1 MRLIGRNDL
10 FLLLGLT
17 LALFAIFSGPLGRV
31 LDYAHQI
38 DQSRGLQ
45 LLPGLVILAVVF
57 MFHQLRKRHEMRAE
71 ALSAAA
77 EARQATARAAEMER
91 LVSLGQSLARSLD
104 PEAIRAAAL
113 EHLPTLAGDRA
124 AWAMTRTGGLWQ
136 PLALGDTR
144 VAEREM
150 AARRALGEADPAS
163 ALAQTEVC
171 FPMIVGGTPVG
182 VLGVA
187 GSPPL
192 TEHQR
197 TVLAAAAALLA
208 VSLKNAELFAE
219 VHENSVRD
227 SLTGCFIRKH
237 AMEVMDGEL
246 RRARRSHLPLSLV
259 MFDLDHFKEI
269 NDRFGHLCGDA
280 VLAAVG
286 QRMNAVLRGSDLKCR
301 YGGEEFLILLPDTPL
316 AGAHRVSETLRREFE
331 EHPLRWNDVDIAFTA
346 SFGITA
352 ISPGEVDASLIIGRA
367 DAALYR
373 AKEEGRNCVR
383 AAELPA
389 AV

>member
-1 MRLIGRNDL
+1 
-10 FLLLGLT
+10 
-17 LALFAIFSGPLGRV
+17 
-31 LDYAHQI
+31 
-38 DQSRGLQ
+38 
-45 LLPGLVILAVVF
+45 
-57 MFHQLRKRHEMRAE
+57 
-71 ALSAAA
+71 
-77 EARQATARAAEMER
+77 
-91 LVSLGQSLARSLD
+91 
-104 PEAIRAAAL
+104 
-113 EHLPTLAGDRA
+113 
-124 AWAMTRTGGLWQ
+124 
-136 PLALGDTR
+136 
-144 VAEREM
+144 
-150 AARRALGEADPAS
+150 
-163 ALAQTEVC
+163 
-171 FPMIVGGTPVG
+171 
-182 VLGVA
+182 
-187 GSPPL
+187 
-192 TEHQR
+192 
-197 TVLAAAAALLA
+197 
-208 VSLKNAELFAE
+208 
-219 VHENSVRD
+219 
-227 SLTGCFIRKH
+227 
-237 AMEVMDGEL
+237 
-246 RRARRSHLPLSLV
+246 